1 MSRQHTPERMTNAQ
15 LHGCAF
21 EGWQCF
27 HCGEVFTTVGAARD
41 HFGASPTAKPGC
53 LAKVGLG
60 DERGL
65 QMALREAEQQRD
77 EAAQKAL
84 DIAARHDHAVE
95 KYLELAQQHADL
107 LAALHRVAKYPNF
120 ISPGTNEETVRKIA
134 REAIDADSKARG
146 QQS

>member
-1 MSRQHTPERMTNAQ
+1 MNTQHTPERMTNAQ

-53 LAKVGLG
+53 IAKVGLG
-60 DERGL
+60 NERGL

-77 EAAQKAL
+77 DLQTELLSLVRAIKCSS
-84 DIAARHDHAVE
+84 ARG
-95 KYLELAQQHADL
+95 YISADRL
-107 LAALHRVAKYPNF
+107 KRA
-120 ISPGTNEETVRKIA
+120 
-134 REAIDADSKARG
+134 EAIAKVGAV
-146 QQS
+146 